1 MKNLLQQKKIKYAT
15 FSVIMTALVIAV
27 ILVLNI
33 IVQSLNIS
41 FDMTKEK
48 SNSLT
53 NDSIKYIKELDEP
66 ITIFALYKTGDVYKP
81 FEEILNEYDRYSN
94 NLTVTFIDPYQNPQF
109 VEQYKTDGEDI
120 PVGSFIVQGQ
130 RKFKVVSSTGLIEQG
145 TSITINNLEPRLTNA
160 IIYVSDENTPIIYT
174 IEGHNELE
182 LGSTVINALSEAN
195 FEVKSLNLQSS
206 DIPDDC
212 ALLLLTTPNTDYT
225 TSDVN
230 KITTFLN
237 NGGSAFITADI
248 VMGANKP
255 NYDSILKRYGVQKSG
270 YIAVETDKSKFVEN
284 MPINIIPT
292 IEDTDLTN
300 TLIKNS
306 KVLLLP
312 TVTGI
317 VPTEA
322 KSQSVTVT
330 NLLTTTKDSYGKTNP
345 SATTFSFEEGDIR
358 GPLPL
363 AVLVEDSH
371 SLSTEV
377 ITKLVVTGTTAIVD
391 DSINSY
397 VGGGNSS
404 FVVASAKYLVGE
416 QDDLY
421 LSPKVIQ
428 SNSLTMTFGSQLLII
443 IYSVVILP
451 LVILIAGAVIF
462 FRRKNR

>member
-15 FSVIMTALVIAV
+15 FSVVLTALVIAV

-33 IVQSLNIS
+33 ITQSLNIS

-53 NDSIKYIKELDEP
+53 ADSIDYVKQLDEP

-81 FEEILNEYDRYSN
+81 FEEILNEYDRSSD
-94 NLTVTFIDPYQNPQF
+94 NLTVTFVDPYQNPQF

-120 PVGSFIVQGQ
+120 PVGSFVVQGQ
-130 RKFKVVSSTGLIEQG
+130 NKFKVVSSTGLIEQG
-145 TSITINNLEPRLTNA
+145 TSVTINNLEPKLTNA
-160 IIYVSDENTPIIYT
+160 IIYVSDENTPIIYN
-174 IEGHNELE
+174 IEGHNELP
-182 LGSTVINALSEAN
+182 LGTTIVSALSEAN
-195 FEVKSLNLQSS
+195 FEVKGLNLLSS
-206 DIPDDC
+206 DIPEDC
-212 ALLLLTTPNTDYT
+212 AMLILTTPNTDYS

-237 NGGSAFITADI
+237 NGGSAFVTADI

-255 NYDSILKRYGVQKSG
+255 NYDSIIKQYGVQKAT

-284 MPINIIPT
+284 MPINILPT
-292 IEDTDLTN
+292 IEETDLTK
-300 TLIKNS
+300 TLIEKNRL
-306 KVLLLP
+306 LLLP
-312 TVTGI
+312 TATGI
-317 VPTEA
+317 VATEA
-322 KSQSVTVT
+322 KSQSVTIT

-345 SATTFSFEEGDIR
+345 QATTFSFEQGDVK

-371 SLSTEV
+371 SLSTDEV
-377 ITKLVVTGTTAIVD
+377 TKLVVTGTTAVVD

-404 FVVASAKYLVGE
+404 FVVASAKFLVGE
-416 QDDLY
+416 EDDLY
-421 LSPKVIQ
+421 LSPKVVQ
-428 SNSLTMTFGSQLLII
+428 SNTLTMTFGSSLLTV
-443 IYSVVILP
+443 IYSVILLP
-451 LVILIAGAVIF
+451 LAILITGAVIF